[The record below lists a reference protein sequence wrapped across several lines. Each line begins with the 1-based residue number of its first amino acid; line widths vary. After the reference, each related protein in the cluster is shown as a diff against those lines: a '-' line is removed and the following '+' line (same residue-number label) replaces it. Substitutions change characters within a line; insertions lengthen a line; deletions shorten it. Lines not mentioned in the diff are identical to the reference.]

1 MKRNNRGFTL
11 VELIVS
17 IAILGII
24 AVAVSSFLLAGTRS
38 YTKVNYAVRLQYE
51 TQLAM
56 NQIQSYV
63 MNCSRGIAWDG
74 SKLYVDGSGTDD
86 TALKEISYDAA
97 NKKLLLGSGTASE
110 AGIQTTALN
119 LMAEHVSFVGA
130 SQSDKDAVSNS
141 VTAAS
146 ALSADDYGSA
156 DACRVY
162 PVLIDGT
169 YNRGEN
175 TDTYTAYPASYLS
188 SQNYQWQKNTYR
200 YYYGQYISGGW
211 VNYSDP
217 GYNTSSIT
225 VEDNMPRSI
234 QMILPSRTR
243 MLPG

>member
-119 LMAEHVSFVGA
+119 LMAEHVTGLTVEFNQSLSSNVKTATAQWVKITLTMESGGRSYTGEQTIA
-130 SQSDKDAVSNS
+130 LRNKPLCSQS
-141 VTAAS
+141 
-146 ALSADDYGSA
+146 
-156 DACRVY
+156 
-162 PVLIDGT
+162 
-169 YNRGEN
+169 
-175 TDTYTAYPASYLS
+175 
-188 SQNYQWQKNTYR
+188 W
-200 YYYGQYISGGW
+200 
-211 VNYSDP
+211 SDLWKEL
-217 GYNTSSIT
+217 NKT
-225 VEDNMPRSI
+225 
-234 QMILPSRTR
+234 PSE
-243 MLPG
+243 GN